1 MLGDQSACACYKT
14 QDPKTIP
21 CWMAHT
27 RLRQIRECNGAPL
40 RELH

>member
-1 MLGDQSACACYKT
+1 MLGDQKRMRMLQT